1 MGMSSILHIFLYR
14 NVTFCQQKTCKPS
27 DISCC
32 LKLSGHNYEQSYC
45 ITFVISLHNI
55 CMEDQIYTAQKLINN
70 MHLCYYDKLAQ

>member
-1 MGMSSILHIFLYR
+1 MLHKIER
-14 NVTFCQQKTCKPS
+14 T
-27 DISCC
+27 
-32 LKLSGHNYEQSYC
+32 YEQSYC